1 MEKNPKST
9 EPQTPPRKKKFQLKR
24 SFKSAPGP
32 GGSQE
37 SERTQYHEEPARREV
52 ENMITILKRNWR
64 IKHK

>member
-37 SERTQYHEEPARREV
+37 SERTQYHEEPAQKGSGKYDHHSEKKL
-52 ENMITILKRNWR
+52 ED
-64 IKHK
+64 